1 MSDHPREPMPVRF
14 LTPGVTLLLCIAG
27 AGVLAALYRLVS
39 GLQTSTNLS
48 DHFPWGIWIAY
59 DVEGRVALSAGGF
72 TMAALT
78 HIFNRHKYE
87 RIVRS
92 ALLTAMLGYTFAV
105 VGLLMDL
112 GRYYNAWHPAMPWMW
127 QGNSVLFEVGM
138 CVMAYLTVLYIEFSP
153 IFFERFAGRVALP
166 GPLSGLNAGCNALLE
181 LGGKVVPKIMF
192 LVLILGVVLSCMHQ
206 SALGSLILV
215 APYKTSA
222 LWFTPILPLLFLLSA
237 IAVGFPMVI
246 FEQVYAAWAFRRTVP
261 MDLLSSLAKWAACLL
276 GIYCF
281 AKLSDFAIRGAYV
294 HLFPLS
300 LATVMLAI
308 EVGVGVFLP
317 LGMLASK
324 RVRTSPGLLFAASC
338 FVIFGVVLNRLNVFL
353 VAYRPP
359 YMSQAYVPSAAEV
372 LVSVGLTAGLI
383 LVYRA
388 VVTVFPVFVREKA
401 SKEVPAP
408 AVLEIINA
416 K

>member
-1 MSDHPREPMPVRF
+1 MTDHPYEPLRNKF
-14 LTPGVTLLLCIAG
+14 WTPGVYVLFAVAM
-27 AGVLAALYRLVS
+27 AGVLAVLYRLFF
-39 GLQTSTNLS
+39 GLQASTNLTDS
-48 DHFPWGIWIAY
+48 FPWGLWIAY

-78 HIFNRHKYE
+78 HVFNRHKYE
-87 RIVRS
+87 GIVHS

-105 VGLLMDL
+105 VGLMMDL

-166 GPLSGLNAGCNALLE
+166 GALSRLDGPCNRLFE
-181 LGGKVVPKIMF
+181 SGGRIAPRIMIVF
-192 LVLILGVVLSCMHQ
+192 LILGVVLSCMHQ

-222 LWFTPILPLLFLLSA
+222 LWFTPIMPLLFLLSA

-246 FEQVYAAWAFRRTVP
+246 FEQLYAAWAFGRKPP
-261 MDLLSSLAKWAACLL
+261 MELLSSLGKLAAVFL

-294 HLFPLS
+294 HFFPLS
-300 LATVMLAI
+300 LASVMLVI
-308 EVGVGVFLP
+308 EVAAGVFLP
-317 LGMLASK
+317 LGMLVSK
-324 RVRTSPGLLFAASC
+324 RVRTSPGLLFTACSLI
-338 FVIFGVVLNRLNVFL
+338 IFGIIMNRINVFL

-359 YMSQAYVPSAAEV
+359 FMKHAYIPSVAEV
-372 LVSVGLTAGLI
+372 LVSLGLTAGMI
-383 LVYRA
+383 LAYR
-388 VVTVFPVFVREKA
+388 VIVLVFPVFTRGKSSAQPVSA
-401 SKEVPAP
+401 
-408 AVLEIINA
+408 AVLETVHA